1 MKFYVR
7 CIHWD
12 NPKRFTIEITR
23 KEVYEN
29 KKMAGKK
36 WRSEGKYDELLIIVI
51 MPPVLIQHW
60 QDRCML
66 HDSYYIS
73 VVLYSLFLVS
83 SLVHLLFSD
92 YFHIRVFVL
101 CTALFSLEAHCSSMH
116 FTIYKNCIKDISC
129 LTNDETRLPRW
140 KFTIYTANPYW
151 QKTILEALNVNARI
165 YQQSAWLIRLWASSR
180 SNWFDDGT
188 RKKCSTT

>member
-1 MKFYVR
+1 M
-7 CIHWD
+7 IH
-12 NPKRFTIEITR
+12 
-23 KEVYEN
+23 
-29 KKMAGKK
+29 
-36 WRSEGKYDELLIIVI
+36 II
-51 MPPVLIQHW
+51 
-60 QDRCML
+60 
-66 HDSYYIS
+66 YFS

-92 YFHIRVFVL
+92 YFHIRVVVL
-101 CTALFSLEAHCSSMH
+101 CNALFSLEAHCSSMH

-165 YQQSAWLIRLWASSR
+165 YEQSAWLIRLWASSR
-180 SNWFDDGT
+180 SNWFNDGT
-188 RKKCSTT
+188 GKKVQQHRMMHVWWGTYGSIALFQFIMYPLNANDSILITWMLPLSVPT